1 MVVSGKIVWRFDAG
15 VFSYQTGDPVDQTGL
30 AWQRPKR
37 AAGKLAVK
45 SRGCNHIKNRF
56 FFFCNQSQFAQMLK
70 LCACCLPVFACEEN
84 VHVTYNPETNSQ
96 KYN

>member
-15 VFSYQTGDPVDQTGL
+15 VFSYQTGDLVDQTGL

-45 SRGCNHIKNRF
+45 SRGCNHILSMD
-56 FFFCNQSQFAQMLK
+56 FFCNQSQFAQML
-70 LCACCLPVFACEEN
+70 LFVLAVYLFL
-84 VHVTYNPETNSQ
+84 HV
-96 KYN
+96 KKMFM

>member
-15 VFSYQTGDPVDQTGL
+15 VFSYQQNGDPVDQTGL

-45 SRGCNHIKNRF
+45 LQDCNHIKNGF
-56 FFFCNQSQFAQMLK
+56 SKNIGM
-70 LCACCLPVFACEEN
+70 ED
-84 VHVTYNPETNSQ
+84 TYIVIYSSHL
-96 KYN
+96 